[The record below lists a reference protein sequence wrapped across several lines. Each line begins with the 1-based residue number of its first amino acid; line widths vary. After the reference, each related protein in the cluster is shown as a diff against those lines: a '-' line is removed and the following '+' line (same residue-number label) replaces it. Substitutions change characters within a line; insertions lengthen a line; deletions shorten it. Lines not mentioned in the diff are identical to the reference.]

1 MSKWRAER
9 MGTAAHYENPRTIER
24 MQRDFDGIEELST
37 KKPQTRAD
45 LRRMKR
51 ERDIE
56 DEYVPDT
63 SMQDVTGRR
72 DKDAGKT
79 FSHRHEKDMPLW
91 QQKEIAAHLIDCP
104 KDVSRAGLY
113 DTITIRDEDE
123 EEYERELDFPITKTP
138 PIFNAFRGERV
149 GVILHIGGFAYQL
162 VKVQK
167 ADGRVF
173 TIEMLKRARQLELKQ
188 EEEARLERI
197 KKAKKARRKKRRKRI
212 RDAQRGLQQ
221 C

>member
-79 FSHRHEKDMPLW
+79 FSHRHEKDIVFS
-91 QQKEIAAHLIDCP
+91 QAF
-104 KDVSRAGLY
+104 
-113 DTITIRDEDE
+113 
-123 EEYERELDFPITKTP
+123 FPIFIIVRPHRHHGKFPTFISRSCQDAGSTT
-138 PIFNAFRGERV
+138 ASCR
-149 GVILHIGGFAYQL
+149 
-162 VKVQK
+162 
-167 ADGRVF
+167 
-173 TIEMLKRARQLELKQ
+173 MRACS
-188 EEEARLERI
+188 
-197 KKAKKARRKKRRKRI
+197 I
-212 RDAQRGLQQ
+212 R
-221 C
+221 